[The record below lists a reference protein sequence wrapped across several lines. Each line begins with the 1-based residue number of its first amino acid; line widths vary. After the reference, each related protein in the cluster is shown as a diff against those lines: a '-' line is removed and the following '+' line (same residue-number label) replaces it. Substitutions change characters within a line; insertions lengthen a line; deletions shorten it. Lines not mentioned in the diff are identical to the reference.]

1 MGKSGIVGFVS
12 SAGFLEANTAD
23 GLRQCLTEEFSS
35 IYIFHLRG
43 NQRTQGEQSRREGG
57 KIFGQGSRAPIAIM
71 ILVKNP
77 AAEKQGQIYFHDIGD
92 YLSTEEKLTI
102 INAIP
107 GVTGISSAGGWQLIT
122 PDAHGDWLK
131 QRDDGFNRFIALG
144 DKKGDAATIFENYSS
159 GVKTQRDAWCYNA
172 SKDKLEAN
180 MTRMIAFFND
190 ELDRFDRAHRGLD
203 RKVREA
209 KVDAGLVH
217 FQKAYPKKGE
227 GDSILKED
235 LFYYVYGL
243 QAPWADANKKR
254 GNVWLLYSV
263 FNSVIESLIS
273 TENSLLSPAPV
284 MQMVLFTTDGSG

>member
-1 MGKSGIVGFVS
+1 
-12 SAGFLEANTAD
+12 
-23 GLRQCLTEEFSS
+23 
-35 IYIFHLRG
+35 
-43 NQRTQGEQSRREGG
+43 
-57 KIFGQGSRAPIAIM
+57 M